1 MEFKASDIA
10 AFLGGELVGDGSVRI
25 SNVSKIEEGQP
36 GTLAF
41 LANPKYEAY
50 LYTTKASVIL
60 INKNVELK
68 SEVEPTLIKVD
79 DAYQSFAS
87 LLELYVQAR
96 ANAKKGI
103 EQPSFISE
111 TAKIGEDIYLGA
123 FAYIGNNVSIGD
135 NVKIYPNAYV
145 GDNTTISDNCIL
157 YSGVKI
163 YEDCVIGKNCI
174 IHAGAVIGADG
185 FGFAPQNDGTYKKI
199 PQIGNVIL
207 EDDVEIGANTC
218 IDCATMGSTIIR
230 QGTKLD
236 DLIMV
241 GHNCE
246 IGKNTVFAAQV
257 GVAGSSK
264 VGDNCKFGGQVGI
277 AGHAKIGNNVQL
289 GGQAGVSGNIK
300 DGKSLLGSPA
310 IDIVLAAKSFVALKN
325 LPGLVKDVHQ
335 LKKEIKDLK
344 PE

>member
-10 AFLGGELVGDGSVRI
+10 AFLGGEIVGDGSVRI

-87 LLELYVQAR
+87 LLELYMQAK
-96 ANAKKGI
+96 ANSKKGI
-103 EQPSFISE
+103 EQPSFVSE

-123 FAYIGNNVSIGD
+123 FAYIGNNVTIGT

-145 GDNTTISDNCIL
+145 GDNTTIADNCIL

-289 GGQAGVSGNIK
+289 GGQAGVSGNVK
-300 DGKSLLGSPA
+300 DGKSMLGSPA

>member
-10 AFLGGELVGDGSVRI
+10 AFLGGEIVGDGSVRI

-87 LLELYVQAR
+87 LLELYMQAK
-96 ANAKKGI
+96 ANSKKGI
-103 EQPSFISE
+103 EQPSFVSE

-123 FAYIGNNVSIGD
+123 FAYIGNNVTIGT

-145 GDNTTISDNCIL
+145 GDNTTIADNCIL

-246 IGKNTVFAAQV
+246 IGKNTVFCSP
-257 GVAGSSK
+257 GRS
-264 VGDNCKFGGQVGI
+264 CRI
-277 AGHAKIGNNVQL
+277 
-289 GGQAGVSGNIK
+289 IK
-300 DGKSLLGSPA
+300 SW
-310 IDIVLAAKSFVALKN
+310 
-325 LPGLVKDVHQ
+325 
-335 LKKEIKDLK
+335 
-344 PE
+344 

>member
-1 MEFKASDIA
+1 MTE
-10 AFLGGELVGDGSVRI
+10 RI
-25 SNVSKIEEGQP
+25 
-36 GTLAF
+36 
-41 LANPKYEAY
+41 
-50 LYTTKASVIL
+50 
-60 INKNVELK
+60 
-68 SEVEPTLIKVD
+68 
-79 DAYQSFAS
+79 
-87 LLELYVQAR
+87 
-96 ANAKKGI
+96 
-103 EQPSFISE
+103 
-111 TAKIGEDIYLGA
+111 
-123 FAYIGNNVSIGD
+123 
-135 NVKIYPNAYV
+135 
-145 GDNTTISDNCIL
+145 
-157 YSGVKI
+157 
-163 YEDCVIGKNCI
+163 
-174 IHAGAVIGADG
+174 
-185 FGFAPQNDGTYKKI
+185 KKI

-289 GGQAGVSGNIK
+289 GGQAGVSGNVK
-300 DGKSLLGSPA
+300 DGKSMLGSPA

>member
-10 AFLGGELVGDGSVRI
+10 AFLGGEIVGDGSVRI

-87 LLELYVQAR
+87 LLELYMQAK
-96 ANAKKGI
+96 ANSKKGI
-103 EQPSFISE
+103 EQPSFVSE

-123 FAYIGNNVSIGD
+123 FAYIGNNVTIGT

-145 GDNTTISDNCIL
+145 GDNTTIADNCIL

-185 FGFAPQNDGTYKKI
+185 FGFAPQNDGTYKK
-199 PQIGNVIL
+199 
-207 EDDVEIGANTC
+207 NTSNWEC
-218 IDCATMGSTIIR
+218 D
-230 QGTKLD
+230 
-236 DLIMV
+236 
-241 GHNCE
+241 
-246 IGKNTVFAAQV
+246 
-257 GVAGSSK
+257 
-264 VGDNCKFGGQVGI
+264 
-277 AGHAKIGNNVQL
+277 
-289 GGQAGVSGNIK
+289 
-300 DGKSLLGSPA
+300 P
-310 IDIVLAAKSFVALKN
+310 
-325 LPGLVKDVHQ
+325 
-335 LKKEIKDLK
+335 
-344 PE
+344 